1 MDFSGDRGWGPYV
14 SGMGSPDGEEG
25 EFFLGL
31 DAMHRC
37 VGFPCIYSGLCRR
50 AIMRFFISMTSSAR
64 GGPFSARV
72 DAAAAVA
79 GFDGG
84 SGGGRARYGRAFYRD
99 FAVGGAD
106 TK

>member
-1 MDFSGDRGWGPYV
+1 
-14 SGMGSPDGEEG
+14 
-25 EFFLGL
+25 
-31 DAMHRC
+31 
-37 VGFPCIYSGLCRR
+37 
-50 AIMRFFISMTSSAR
+50 MRFFISMTSSAR